1 MYYLLET
8 EIESRSSYASSLIK
22 TTVEY
27 ISINIFRTYL
37 YASFLKHVG
46 PPFRRSRF

>member
-8 EIESRSSYASSLIK
+8 KIESRSLYASSLIK

-27 ISINIFRTYL
+27 ISINIRTYL
-37 YASFLKHVG
+37 YVSFLNHVG
-46 PPFRRSRF
+46 PPFRRLRF